1 LSVAGGG
8 IAVGKLSRAFR
19 GPKLANYTPDYQSI
33 LNQDPAFMAF
43 KQAASAQ
50 GIQDAA
56 QRRAVTNQD
65 LIQFGAVP
73 NFANEASQ
81 LGLSPQALQMLQ
93 QDIDPATAGLAANN
107 QFSTEASLKHDEDK
121 AMLALRNNLAAR
133 GGLSSGEDAYQTGEQ
148 NRSYE
153 QAQQDALVK
162 LLGAITGAQ
171 QGYTTSQQGEQ
182 QQLAQAIQQTEA
194 NDSGLPQYQGFS
206 LHYNAHTGK
215 YVGPSGEKYTP
226 IRHGRTWTLRDDGT
240 GLSYVLNQDGTLSL
254 NS

>member
-8 IAVGKLSRAFR
+8 IAKAFK
-19 GPKLANYTPDYQSI
+19 GPTLANYTPDYQSI
-33 LNQDPAFMAF
+33 INQDPAFMAL
-43 KQAASAQ
+43 KQSISAQ
-50 GIQDAA
+50 GIQDAG
-56 QRRAVTNQD
+56 QRRALTNQD
-65 LIQFGAVP
+65 LIQFGSVP
-73 NFANEASQ
+73 DFAHTASQ

-121 AMLALRNNLAAR
+121 AMLALRNNLATR

-153 QAQQDALVK
+153 QAQQDALLK

-171 QGYTTSQQGEQ
+171 QAYTTSQQGEG

-206 LHYNAHTGK
+206 LHYNAHSGK

-226 IRHGRTWTLRDDGT
+226 IRHGKTWTLRDDGT
-240 GLSYVLNQDGTLSL
+240 GLSYVLNGNGSLTLTQ
-254 NS
+254 